1 MDPSPAN
8 SNAQSEPSLAQ
19 RALAFGEA
27 LIRYAAG
34 WIDDRRYIE
43 RHRRFIEDLDSAGEL
58 DGLLEALNVTR
69 EQLRAFDISP
79 LASAEL
85 LRRMMERVGL
95 AGVDINGDAWLF
107 KVPELRCRACA
118 SWRQCRRW
126 LDSEARDDGYRD
138 FCPNAEL
145 LDQLRLKAGQNS
157 TMSGPVRR

>member
-1 MDPSPAN
+1 MHPPPTKPYV
-8 SNAQSEPSLAQ
+8 QEPTLAR

-27 LIRYAAG
+27 LVRYAAG

-43 RHRRFIEDLDSAGEL
+43 RHRRFIEEIDNAGEL
-58 DGLLEALNVTR
+58 DGLLEALDITR
-69 EQLRAFDISP
+69 EQLNAFDISP

-85 LRRMMERVGL
+85 LRRMLERVGL
-95 AGVDINGDAWLF
+95 AGVDINGEAWSS
-107 KVPELRCRACA
+107 KVPQLRCRTCD

-145 LDQLRLKAGQNS
+145 LDHLRLEARQKQ
-157 TMSGPVRR
+157 TT

>member
-1 MDPSPAN
+1 MNLSPAK
-8 SNAQSEPSLAQ
+8 SNAQSEPSLAH
-19 RALAFGEA
+19 RALALGEA
-27 LIRYAAG
+27 LVRYAAD

-58 DGLLEALNVTR
+58 DGLLEALDVTR
-69 EQLRAFDISP
+69 EQLRAFDLSP

-95 AGVDINGDAWLF
+95 AGVDIDGYAGSSN
-107 KVPELRCRACA
+107 VPGLRCRACS

-126 LDSEARDDGYRD
+126 LDSEARDDGYHD

-145 LDQLRLKAGQNS
+145 LDQLRLKAAIGQS
-157 TMSGPVRR
+157 